1 MNDLNRQS
9 RYVEVDGTG
18 SEEAYCFDALA
29 PAILTKKILL
39 GMWTV
44 TFGRHERRIV
54 FLVVGGVVEEVCV
67 YILFEQIE
75 QPTEWPSNQ
84 RWVGYTNHTV
94 QVCSK
99 FPTT

>member
-44 TFGRHERRIV
+44 TLEDMK
-54 FLVVGGVVEEVCV
+54 EE
-67 YILFEQIE
+67 LSF
-75 QPTEWPSNQ
+75 SL
-84 RWVGYTNHTV
+84 WVGWWRKCMCTYCLNR
-94 QVCSK
+94 
-99 FPTT
+99 